1 MIDLPHG
8 LVLISAVA
16 CGVLILGE
24 YLHRDAIR
32 VPAKLLASAAFVAL
46 GIVLVVRLEDPALA
60 RYATTILVGLVLGA
74 IGDAALLGKSSVAFM
89 GGLVAF
95 LLGHLAYVVACSL
108 LVTPGSWLRGEGAVV
123 AAVAPLI
130 AGAVALAWL
139 WRHLGS
145 MRGPVIAYV
154 LTIVT
159 MVIAALAVWRM
170 EALPTP
176 RRTWLVVGAVLFF
189 VSDLAVARDKF
200 VAKGFANR
208 AWGLPTYYAGQLMI
222 AWSLAGP

>member
-1 MIDLPHG
+1 MIAPALVAFSALSC
-8 LVLISAVA
+8 LVLVW
-16 CGVLILGE
+16 GE
-24 YLHRDAIR
+24 YQRRDDVR
-32 VPAKLLASAAFVAL
+32 VAAKLVASAAFVAL
-46 GIVLVVRLEDPALA
+46 GVLLHARLEDPALA
-60 RYATTILVGLVLGA
+60 RYATVIVVGLVLGA
-74 IGDAALLGKSSVAFM
+74 IGDAALLGKSSGAFM

-95 LLGHLAYVVACSL
+95 LLGHLAYVIACALVVPPARWLAGDLAIVAL
-108 LVTPGSWLRGEGAVV
+108 ALPVL
-123 AAVAPLI
+123 

-139 WRHLGS
+139 WKHLGS
-145 MRGPVIAYV
+145 LRGPVIAYV

-159 MVIAALAVWRM
+159 MVIAAAAVWRQ
-170 EALPTP
+170 EALPSP
-176 RRTWLVVGAVLFF
+176 RHQWLVVGAVLFF